1 MESKLIN
8 QNGAPTNGTE
18 SITTRGGA
26 MMSLNAVVV
35 RTPLSSE
42 MSSMVIRHLSNHL
55 STWCAS
61 IPEATF
67 RINTIGDIIYL
78 KTNSAELLD
87 KYTQYEEP
95 YIIYLIEYDTLIADE
110 LEISW
115 SELAA

>member
-1 MESKLIN
+1 MKAMVMN

-35 RTPLSSE
+35 RTPLSNE

-67 RINTIGDIIYL
+67 RINTIGDLIYL
-78 KTNSAELLD
+78 DTNSVELLD
-87 KYTQYEEP
+87 LYKQYEEP
-95 YIIYLIEYDTLIADE
+95 YVAYLVEYDTLITEEWE
-110 LEISW
+110 LSW
-115 SELAA
+115 PEQAA